1 MILDKSPLAVSDGFY
16 KALKL
21 KHRNTASIFGR
32 TKLSFGQDFFV
43 NRLGLMLV
51 VWVMVIVANVVGYGV
66 TIGQAAAGSALLC
79 AIGLIGLLIGKFVS
93 RWVKLPSMIFVAL
106 TGALLACPLSPISST
121 VMTLANY
128 SSFMAP
134 TAALG
139 AFAGIAIGKDFKDFA
154 KAGWKYIIITIF
166 VIAGTFFFS
175 ALVAD
180 IVLKVTGQI

>member
-1 MILDKSPLAVSDGFY
+1 
-16 KALKL
+16 
-21 KHRNTASIFGR
+21 
-32 TKLSFGQDFFV
+32 
-43 NRLGLMLV
+43 
-51 VWVMVIVANVVGYGV
+51 
-66 TIGQAAAGSALLC
+66 
-79 AIGLIGLLIGKFVS
+79 
-93 RWVKLPSMIFVAL
+93 
-106 TGALLACPLSPISST
+106 
-121 VMTLANY
+121 MTLANY

>member
-1 MILDKSPLAVSDGFY
+1 M
-16 KALKL
+16 
-21 KHRNTASIFGR
+21 
-32 TKLSFGQDFFV
+32 SFKDFFV

-51 VWVMVIVANVVGYGV
+51 AWVMIIVANVVGYGV

-79 AIGLIGLLIGKFVS
+79 AIGLIGLLIGKFVN

-139 AFAGIAIGKDFKDFA
+139 AYAGIAIGKDFKDFS

-180 IVLKVTGQI
+180 IVLKLTGQI